1 MVYGRYDGC
10 ERFELARG
18 CAGWPPL
25 LEELESPP
33 EKLYGFGNPEALL
46 APSFAIIG
54 TRRAT
59 PYGVAVA
66 ALAGRIAAESGVT
79 VVSGGAV
86 GCDQAGG
93 RAALEA
99 GGAHVAVLGCGA
111 DVVYPANAAD
121 LLERLA
127 RGAGA
132 VVSPA
137 PWGAPPTRYA
147 FPKRNRIIAGLSRA
161 VFISEAGAPSGT
173 FSTAETALDLGR
185 ELLCAPGSILS
196 PLSRGANQLIADG
209 ATCIVDEASLEVAV
223 SRIFGTLRFSHGAAP
238 GAGRLSAGEKRVMS
252 ALVAAP
258 VRVEGVAGMLGCSV
272 VRALEVL
279 GGLEAE
285 GLIARLPD
293 GSYTASVRAF
303 NLMTSFRD
311 AGSER

>member
-1 MVYGRYDGC
+1 MAVIYGRYDGC
-10 ERFELARG
+10 NRFELARG
-18 CAGWPPL
+18 RAGWPPL
-25 LEELESPP
+25 LDELEDPP
-33 EKLYGFGNPEALL
+33 RVLYGYGDPSALL
-46 APSFAIIG
+46 APSLAIIG

-59 PYGVAVA
+59 PYGIAVA
-66 ALAGRIAAESGVT
+66 ALAGRIAAESGVA

-93 RAALEA
+93 RAAMAA
-99 GGAHVAVLGCGA
+99 GGVHVAVLGCGA
-111 DVVYPANAAD
+111 DVVYPSNAAD
-121 LLERLA
+121 MLERLA

-137 PWGAPPTRYA
+137 PWGSPPARYA
-147 FPKRNRIIAGLSRA
+147 FPKRNRVIAGLARA
-161 VFISEAGAPSGT
+161 VLISEAGEPSGT
-173 FSTAETALDLGR
+173 FSTAETALALGR

-238 GAGRLSAGEKRVMS
+238 GPGKLGASEKRVMS

-258 VRVEGVAGMLGCSV
+258 VRVEGVAGMLGTSV

-293 GSYTASVRAF
+293 GSYTASVRALA
-303 NLMTSFRD
+303 LMTSFGD
-311 AGSER
+311 QGG